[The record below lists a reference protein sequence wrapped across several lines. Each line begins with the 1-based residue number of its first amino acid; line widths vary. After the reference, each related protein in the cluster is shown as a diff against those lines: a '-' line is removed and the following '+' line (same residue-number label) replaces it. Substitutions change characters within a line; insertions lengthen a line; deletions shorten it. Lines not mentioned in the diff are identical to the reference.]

1 MSGITDEMS
10 REVISKI
17 TAASPKA
24 VKKTAEG
31 VKKTANTA
39 VKGVCLVIKGGKFT
53 TESVMK
59 AITGDIKYS
68 HRNMKIS
75 RLMQSDTVKKIDDV
89 LTAEVMRYFDRHCK
103 KYGVKYSAMK
113 DSKDPENPVYM
124 VFYEGKRTAVVEEVF
139 RKASAEYLK
148 DQKKKKKKQ
157 AEKKPERESVRA
169 KLAFFRY
176 RAGTDGQD
184 VKNHSREHQKERAD
198 RQAR

>member
-10 REVISKI
+10 REGISKI
-17 TAASPKA
+17 TSAAPKA

-53 TESVMK
+53 TEAVMK

-68 HRNMKIS
+68 RRNMKIS
-75 RLMQSDTVKKIDDV
+75 KLMQSDTVKKIDDA

-113 DSKDPENPVYM
+113 DSKDPANPVYM
-124 VFYEGKRTAVVEEVF
+124 VFYEGKRTAVVG
-139 RKASAEYLK
+139 RY
-148 DQKKKKKKQ
+148 
-157 AEKKPERESVRA
+157 SVR
-169 KLAFFRY
+169 LLQN
-176 RAGTDGQD
+176 T
-184 VKNHSREHQKERAD
+184 
-198 RQAR
+198 